1 VHWAYAPF
9 QAAAYTDTQ
18 DVAFTVIA
26 DRNEKNLMVSQAVVQ
41 LPSKAIRHMEATAD
55 AWADCNGQTVTTS
68 DGQSWV
74 MDAPRVND
82 DRTIVTLAQTSTDGT
97 ATCERAIA
105 AYRDIFIDVMSCS
118 TGRGEEQAAKVTQK
132 IADKADSQPV

>member
-1 VHWAYAPF
+1 M
-9 QAAAYTDTQ
+9 T
-18 DVAFTVIA
+18 AFTVIA
-26 DRNEKNLMVSQAVVQ
+26 DRNKKNLMVSQAVVQ

-55 AWADCNGQTVTTS
+55 AWADCKGQTVTTS
-68 DGQSWV
+68 DGQSWI

-105 AYRDIFIDVMSCS
+105 AYRDVFVDVMSCS
-118 TGRGEEQAAKVTQK
+118 TGRAEGQAAKITQE
-132 IADKADSQPV
+132 IANKADSQPV